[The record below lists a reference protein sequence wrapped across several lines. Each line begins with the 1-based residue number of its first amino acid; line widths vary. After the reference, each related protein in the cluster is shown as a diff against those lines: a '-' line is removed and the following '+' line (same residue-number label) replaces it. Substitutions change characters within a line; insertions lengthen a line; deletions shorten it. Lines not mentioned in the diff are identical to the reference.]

1 MEDFPPLNNFGS
13 DRIVIF
19 LLSSSLEK
27 QGIPY
32 RAAKQICIK
41 GRVFQKGESFSSRAS
56 FQALAQ
62 CEAQQLEGINCL
74 IVKSDDM
81 LTIWREIPRH
91 DIVLPRA
98 GQSENQ
104 KPVRQKSI
112 DRDGFFNRSPLS
124 TPTSPQSVTQT
135 QAPLPS
141 KTPKAKP
148 AKHSTVDVQRLL
160 DWIVDA

>member
-1 MEDFPPLNNFGS
+1 
-13 DRIVIF
+13 VIF

-41 GRVFQKGESFSSRAS
+41 GRMFQKGESFSSRAS

-74 IVKSDDM
+74 VVKSNDM

-91 DIVLPRA
+91 DIVLPSA
-98 GQSENQ
+98 GQSENHKPSRQ
-104 KPVRQKSI
+104 KPI
-112 DRDGFFNRSPLS
+112 DRETFFNRSPLS
-124 TPTSPQSVTQT
+124 GSTLTKTQPI
-135 QAPLPS
+135 APMAT

-148 AKHSTVDVQRLL
+148 VKHTTVDVQRLL
-160 DWIVDA
+160 DLIVDA

>member
-1 MEDFPPLNNFGS
+1 M
-13 DRIVIF
+13 IF

-41 GRVFQKGESFSSRAS
+41 GRQFQKGESFSCRAS

-74 IVKSDDM
+74 VVKSDDM

-91 DIVLPRA
+91 DIVLPAA
-98 GQSENQ
+98 GQSNPYAEINRLNSS
-104 KPVRQKSI
+104 KPVPTQDGP
-112 DRDGFFNRSPLS
+112 DREGFFNRSPLS
-124 TPTSPQSVTQT
+124 QAVDRDRKKSGQSNFTKTSK
-135 QAPLPS
+135 ARPS
-141 KTPKAKP
+141 K
-148 AKHSTVDVQRLL
+148 HSNVEVQRLM
-160 DWIVDA
+160 DWIVEA

>member
-1 MEDFPPLNNFGS
+1 
-13 DRIVIF
+13 VIF

-41 GRVFQKGESFSSRAS
+41 GRMFQKGESFSSRAS

-74 IVKSDDM
+74 VVKSNDM

-91 DIVLPRA
+91 DVVLPTA
-98 GQSENQ
+98 EQSEKHKPSRQ
-104 KPVRQKSI
+104 KPI
-112 DRDGFFNRSPLS
+112 DRETFFNRSPLS
-124 TPTSPQSVTQT
+124 GSTQT
-135 QAPLPS
+135 LNKTQPVAT

-148 AKHSTVDVQRLL
+148 VKHTTVDVQRLL

>member
-1 MEDFPPLNNFGS
+1 M
-13 DRIVIF
+13 IF

-74 IVKSDDM
+74 VVKSDDM

-91 DIVLPRA
+91 DVVLPSA
-98 GQSENQ
+98 GQSENH
-104 KPVRQKSI
+104 KPGRQKSI
-112 DRDGFFNRSPLS
+112 DHDGFFNRSPLS
-124 TPTSPQSVTQT
+124 SPTST
-135 QAPLPS
+135 QALSKTPNKP
-141 KTPKAKP
+141 KTPKAKSV
-148 AKHSTVDVQRLL
+148 KHSTVDVQRLL

>member
-1 MEDFPPLNNFGS
+1 
-13 DRIVIF
+13 VIF

-41 GRVFQKGESFSSRAS
+41 GRMFQKGESFSSRAS

-74 IVKSDDM
+74 VVKSDDM

-91 DIVLPRA
+91 DVILPTA
-98 GQSENQ
+98 GQSENH
-104 KPVRQKSI
+104 KSSRQKSI
-112 DRDGFFNRSPLS
+112 DREAFFNRSPLS
-124 TPTSPQSVTQT
+124 KAAHPLDQAHSIATPNP
-135 QAPLPS
+135 

-148 AKHSTVDVQRLL
+148 SKHTTVDVQRLL
-160 DWIVDA
+160 EWVVDV

>member
-1 MEDFPPLNNFGS
+1 
-13 DRIVIF
+13 VIF

-41 GRVFQKGESFSSRAS
+41 GRMFQKGESFSSRAS

-62 CEAQQLEGINCL
+62 CEAQQLEGVNCL
-74 IVKSDDM
+74 VVKSDDM

-91 DIVLPRA
+91 DIVLPTA
-98 GQSENQ
+98 GQSENH
-104 KPVRQKSI
+104 KPNRQKSI
-112 DRDGFFNRSPLS
+112 DQDSFFNRSPLS
-124 TPTSPQSVTQT
+124 SPKSTRTITQT
-135 QAPLPS
+135 QAPIAT

-148 AKHSTVDVQRLL
+148 AKHTTLDVQRLL

>member
-1 MEDFPPLNNFGS
+1 M
-13 DRIVIF
+13 IF

-74 IVKSDDM
+74 VVKSDDM

-91 DIVLPRA
+91 DVVLPSA
-98 GQSENQ
+98 GQSENH
-104 KPVRQKSI
+104 KPLRQKSI
-112 DRDGFFNRSPLS
+112 DREGFFNRSPLS
-124 TPTSPQSVTQT
+124 SPTAPQTITTPRVYDRPEVIPT
-135 QAPLPS
+135 

>member
-1 MEDFPPLNNFGS
+1 M
-13 DRIVIF
+13 IF

-41 GRVFQKGESFSSRAS
+41 GRQFQKGESFSSRAS

-74 IVKSDDM
+74 VVKSDDM

-91 DIVLPRA
+91 DVVLPAA
-98 GQSENQ
+98 GRSNPYAESNHPS
-104 KPVRQKSI
+104 KQKSLEPTST
-112 DRDGFFNRSPLS
+112 DRDLGFFNRSPLS
-124 TPTSPQSVTQT
+124 QSPQA
-135 QAPLPS
+135 QAS
-141 KTPKAKP
+141 TKTPKGKSN
-148 AKHSTVDVQRLL
+148 KHNAMDVKRLL